1 MQKRSSSDHLGRPV
15 LPRRRSSDEGHVT
28 EERWTSQG
36 TFECDDTTIAL
47 RSPTSIDADLLDTP
61 RSRGTGRAAVGRM
74 EGRVMKA
81 RSIGIA
87 AVEQR
92 ARALAQADFDLYM
105 TDLIDEETLRQRKA
119 EARKKAM
126 DEECVPLV
134 TLDLAFAAF
143 AEAVAARVDA
153 RLVYAKAEMAEDA
166 AAAKL
171 VATLQQV
178 EFASVELEKNEGG
191 APAWAPEGV
200 MVPTTVGVCAA
211 ESAWA
216 GSQQRYN

>member
-1 MQKRSSSDHLGRPV
+1 
-15 LPRRRSSDEGHVT
+15 
-28 EERWTSQG
+28 
-36 TFECDDTTIAL
+36 
-47 RSPTSIDADLLDTP
+47 
-61 RSRGTGRAAVGRM
+61 
-74 EGRVMKA
+74 MKA

-92 ARALAQADFDLYM
+92 ARELAQPDFDLYM
-105 TDLIDEETLRQRKA
+105 ADLIDEETLRQRKA

-166 AAAKL
+166 AEAKL
-171 VATLQQV
+171 VAALQQV
-178 EFASVELEKNEGG
+178 EFASLELENNEG

-216 GSQQRYN
+216 GSQQRANKDHVASMGVSEMKMRAVATSFKDWRD

>member
-1 MQKRSSSDHLGRPV
+1 
-15 LPRRRSSDEGHVT
+15 
-28 EERWTSQG
+28 
-36 TFECDDTTIAL
+36 
-47 RSPTSIDADLLDTP
+47 
-61 RSRGTGRAAVGRM
+61 
-74 EGRVMKA
+74 MKA